1 MEGRGLFFLMVMRKM
16 RALVQVYLTI
26 IAQSKIR
33 IADFGD
39 RRSALRNYCW

>member
-33 IADFGD
+33 IAYPV
-39 RRSALRNYCW
+39 SALGYFFFL